1 MEDSFIPATCI
12 MDIILRTDAGDST
25 WSPDSGQRPPLANEA
40 AMTAPDSQVTSVD
53 EHCWGRKKQFHTSE
67 REQNRTRTRTETMK
81 TSVSCSSTCCSSSN
95 TERRSTFSGKHWSR
109 GEEGTFVQRQ
119 QRRCLNPQREGGG
132 SPSSPAGSRRERGVV
147 HSSSCCVEN

>member
-67 REQNRTRTRTETMK
+67 REQNQNGDHED
-81 TSVSCSSTCCSSSN
+81 V
-95 TERRSTFSGKHWSR
+95 
-109 GEEGTFVQRQ
+109 
-119 QRRCLNPQREGGG
+119 CLL
-132 SPSSPAGSRRERGVV
+132 
-147 HSSSCCVEN
+147 